1 MWAHPGKKLLF
12 QGGEFAQEQ
21 EWRFD
26 QSLDWHLVED
36 AGHAGVQALV
46 RDLNGVYLAQ
56 PALWER
62 DFDPQGFWWLEPN
75 DADNNVFA
83 FTRVGDD
90 GRVLVCVMNLSPL
103 PREGYRLGLPR
114 EGRWIE
120 ALNTDSSLY
129 GGGDVGNMG
138 GVATEPVPW
147 HNQPQS
153 AQLRIPPLGVLYLV
167 PE

>member
-1 MWAHPGKKLLF
+1 
-12 QGGEFAQEQ
+12 
-21 EWRFD
+21 
-26 QSLDWHLVED
+26 
-36 AGHAGVQALV
+36 
-46 RDLNGVYLAQ
+46 
-56 PALWER
+56 
-62 DFDPQGFWWLEPN
+62 
-75 DADNNVFA
+75 
-83 FTRVGDD
+83 
-90 GRVLVCVMNLSPL
+90 MNLSPL